1 MAMTWWIFQHLATVI
16 VVAAVVAAVCRL
28 GRLGPVARHA
38 LWLVVLIKLV
48 TPPVVAWPWTVP
60 DPFGLTPVQ
69 AASDPGRGD
78 SVAADAVPDTTEL
91 STRDV
96 DAESTAWVNPPATP
110 NWTWL
115 LGVWLVGSLGVL
127 LVESVRLARLAT
139 RTAQASPAPDVLVDR
154 VASHATR
161 LGLATVPIVMVD
173 GRHSPS
179 VWGLFRPRL
188 LWPTALPEDTPEA
201 GIDGLIVHELAHV
214 KRRDYLVGWLE
225 LVAGVAWWWNP
236 LFWFVR
242 SALREQAELACDA
255 WVISA
260 LPNGRRAYAESLLA
274 LSGAGQ
280 SGATAPM
287 AVVGAR
293 AGSRR
298 ALERRLVMI
307 MQGRTSLRLP
317 FLGLCCLALVGSATL
332 PTWASSPQDPP
343 PPPPTIPATTRPV
356 VQEVPTPRLLVTPS
370 TTLRQVPRQTTPQ
383 RIVTIPPTSETLLRQ
398 AIGGGRGRAATL
410 PEEGQALLQT
420 YNSDLEAIQREAAQ
434 KSEARRDTLT
444 KELEQL
450 QDTYTKAGKLDEA
463 IAIRNYLRR
472 SSGRSGVI
480 GGVAVGVQGGT
491 GGGIVGGSAS
501 GTGRGGRGSGGG
513 GRSIR

>member
-48 TPPVVAWPWTVP
+48 TPPVVAWPWAVP
-60 DPFGLTPVQ
+60 DPLGL
-69 AASDPGRGD
+69 AAVNAVPAPNPAHEAAADVFVD
-78 SVAADAVPDTTEL
+78 TQDVLEADADAVP
-91 STRDV
+91 
-96 DAESTAWVNPPATP
+96 PPSATSRATP

-161 LGLATVPIVMVD
+161 LGLAAVPIVMVD

-188 LWPTALPEDTPEA
+188 LWPTDLPEDTPEA

-274 LSGAGQ
+274 LSGAGR
-280 SGATAPM
+280 SGAIAPM

-343 PPPPTIPATTRPV
+343 PPPPTPPATTRPV
-356 VQEVPTPRLLVTPS
+356 IQEVPTPRQVVTPS
-370 TTLRQVPRQTTPQ
+370 TTLRQVPRQATPQ
-383 RIVTIPPTSETLLRQ
+383 RIVTIPPTAATTLRQ
-398 AIGGGRGRAATL
+398 AVGGRGRAATL

-434 KSEARRDTLT
+434 RSEARRDALT

-463 IAIRNYLRR
+463 IAIRNYLRNGGPGIR
-472 SSGRSGVI
+472 IGV
-480 GGVAVGVQGGT
+480 
-491 GGGIVGGSAS
+491 VGGRGLTS
-501 GTGRGGRGSGGG
+501 GGRGSGGG